1 MDLYRERI
9 DNRSSLPEAMAFLR
23 RDERI
28 ERDLRLA
35 ALKAERGEIFRR
47 VRQSELGSEAARKLV
62 RELDLQ
68 EARLAG

>member
-1 MDLYRERI
+1 
-9 DNRSSLPEAMAFLR
+9 MAFLR